1 MNSDGY
7 PTAPKEIVKGYAVQL
22 GCILRSTVSINTE
35 NLRHKDRGNLRNLLF
50 TKLHERYK
58 FPGDVA
64 NTRLSRNKVNS
75 AALTKMS
82 KALSTWR
89 SVVKRMIDKGDSYE
103 KIKAKNPSISEDDYK
118 EFKIKCESKAT
129 AESSQWGKEMR
140 ELNLGVHQL
149 GPGGYRVAEPIWD
162 KEDAERAEQG
172 LPPLFNKYNEKQTRN
187 YVRARYKVDPVT
199 KELTTD
205 AKTRALERVLVRNTP
220 HVISSI
226 WLHSN

>member
-1 MNSDGY
+1 M
-7 PTAPKEIVKGYAVQL
+7 
-22 GCILRSTVSINTE
+22 
-35 NLRHKDRGNLRNLLF
+35 
-50 TKLHERYK
+50 
-58 FPGDVA
+58 
-64 NTRLSRNKVNS
+64 
-75 AALTKMS
+75 
-82 KALSTWR
+82 
-89 SVVKRMIDKGDSYE
+89 KRMIDKGDSYE
-103 KIKAKNPSISEDDYK
+103 KINSKNPSISEDGYK

-172 LPPLFNKYNEKQTRN
+172 LPPRFEKYGDKQTRN

-205 AKTRALERVLVRNTP
+205 AKTRALELVLVRNTP